1 MGVECSIIKGI
12 FPELDVVWIPG
23 GGTYLD
29 LGPDLRDV
37 GVALGGGAGGP
48 EPGNKNKPG
57 CGGPNREIWKIQL
70 NIVLNIILFI
80 YL

>member
-1 MGVECSIIKGI
+1 MGVECSIIKGM

-57 CGGPNREIWKIQL
+57 CGGPNGEIWKKQL
-70 NIVLNIILFI
+70 NIVLNNI

>member
-57 CGGPNREIWKIQL
+57 CGGPNGKIWKIQFKL
-70 NIVLNIILFI
+70 EYCFE
-80 YL
+80 YH